1 MATPSF
7 RCLRNRREDCIGQF
21 TAITWIIIHIFV
33 LFHLPHLATGLE
45 EPGFVSPLKNI
56 TTIVGRTTGFTCVTK
71 NFGDHNTVRI
81 IQGRHGTA
89 GKAGKVW
96 PLHGFWVSIH
106 SYKKQQVN
114 KIGAEYRTLPGSNLP
129 WRTCN
134 CAVNFFLKLST

>member
-96 PLHGFWVSIH
+96 PLHRFWVSIH
-106 SYKKQQVN
+106 SNIRNNRSIKLGQN
-114 KIGAEYRTLPGSNLP
+114 IGPCLAQICRGGPAIVQST
-129 WRTCN
+129 
-134 CAVNFFLKLST
+134 FF